1 MKSVREVTELIEQQL
16 ARISQVELVECIRP
30 LLVTPR
36 LEHRAWDYGQP
47 DQTFPCWIAL
57 EHKPSQ
63 TAVAYCEE
71 GFGPTHPWGLL
82 FIDSRASMGMDSQW
96 FVSLEEAVRDSS
108 AWSGPNPVGY
118 EAQ

>member
-1 MKSVREVTELIEQQL
+1 MKSAREVTELIEQQL

-71 GFGPTHPWGLL
+71 GFGPTLKTQAELRGLK
-82 FIDSRASMGMDSQW
+82 
-96 FVSLEEAVRDSS
+96 
-108 AWSGPNPVGY
+108 GPAPPLNSKFWRGRP
-118 EAQ
+118 